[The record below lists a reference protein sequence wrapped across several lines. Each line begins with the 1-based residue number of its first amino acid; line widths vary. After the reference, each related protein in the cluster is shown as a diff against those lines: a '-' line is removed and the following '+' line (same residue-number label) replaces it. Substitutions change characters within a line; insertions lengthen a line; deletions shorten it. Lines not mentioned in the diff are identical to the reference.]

1 MQTSRNPAKS
11 RPLSANVKRLMR
23 LARAS
28 PKNNSVIM
36 LQREFTAREYAYC
49 HKQGN
54 LFMEAASMGIKMEEF
69 APLFMTSQLAGVFDV
84 SFAAACGIENDELS
98 NLLRIPILLKS
109 PESQFS
115 QSKNQ

>member
-28 PKNNSVIM
+28 PQNSQVIKVAR
-36 LQREFTAREYAYC
+36 QFTGRDLAYC

-54 LFMEAASMGIKMEEF
+54 LFMEAASMGFSMEEF
-69 APLFMTSQLAGVFDV
+69 APLFMTSSWQASLTSASPLQTAWRMMSSPTCSV
-84 SFAAACGIENDELS
+84 SLCLS
-98 NLLRIPILLKS
+98 LIHI
-109 PESQFS
+109 
-115 QSKNQ
+115 

>member
-28 PKNNSVIM
+28 PKNDRVIK
-36 LQREFTAREYAYC
+36 LEREFTARDHAYC

-54 LFMEAASMGIKMEEF
+54 LFMEDNRDRLDRFF
-69 APLFMTSQLAGVFDV
+69 APYLA
-84 SFAAACGIENDELS
+84 E
-98 NLLRIPILLKS
+98 
-109 PESQFS
+109 
-115 QSKNQ
+115 